1 MSRLDQHVASVQN
14 KLALARFV
22 DALARTTLIFAC
34 ALLAGIL
41 FYKLFQVGPPK
52 ASIWIWAG
60 LGAAIVAAIIWAI
73 IRRPGAH
80 AAAVAIDQKFSLK
93 EKLSTALY
101 VRPSSDEFAAAA
113 VRDAEHTAEKV
124 SIDFWRHFP
133 IRFPRVAYATL
144 AVALVALV
152 TARYMSPLDL
162 FGREQE
168 RKKHAQQQARSD
180 EARKTVESALATVNS
195 VPKSVADAEAIKLA
209 RADLQNLL
217 NQPIKDADQAKRSAL
232 KALQDVSAAIKRQI
246 DSGKEFAQ
254 AQNDA
259 RMFKQLQQPATG
271 EGPVADAQRAM
282 AKGDFTEAMT
292 QLEQLVEKFDKMD
305 EAAQKQ
311 AAEQMKQLSQAL
323 QQMAQDPNVQKQVQQ
338 QLQNAGMNQQQAQQ
352 AQQLMQQAAQGDK
365 QAQQQLQQMAQQMMQ
380 QMNNGQGPTQQ
391 QQQQLQQMMQ
401 QMQAQM
407 NSQQTAQQMQQAA
420 QQMARAMQQAAQQQQ
435 QQGQQQQGQNQGQ
448 NAQQQQQQMQQAMQ
462 GMQQQLQQMQAAAQD
477 AQQIGAAQQQAA
489 QAQQGAQDAINGKG
503 AQAGGNDPGNWG
515 GNNAQAQNN
524 PGQWNGQPGQGDP
537 NQGGIGAGDR
547 TFKQQAPFAVKK
559 EVSQSQDNEEGKILA
574 SNFIKDNKPIRG
586 ESKLSLQEIARSA
599 QKEQTD
605 EVDNERV
612 SRSAQKVVR
621 EYFKSMEDDAAAAP
635 STAPSN

>member
-14 KLALARFV
+14 KMTLVRFV
-22 DALARTTLIFAC
+22 DALARTMLIVAC

-41 FYKLFQVGPPK
+41 VYKLFQVGPPK
-52 ASIWIWAG
+52 ASIWIWSG
-60 LGAAIVAAIIWAI
+60 LSAAFVAAIVWAM
-73 IRRPGAH
+73 IRRPGKH
-80 AAAVAIDQKFSLK
+80 AAAVAIDQKLSLK

-101 VRPSSDEFAAAA
+101 VRPSGDEFAVAA

-133 IRFPRVAYATL
+133 MKFPRVAYATT

-162 FGREQE
+162 FGKEEQ
-168 RKKHAQQQARSD
+168 RKKQAQQQAKSED
-180 EARKTVESALATVNS
+180 ARKTVESALATVNS
-195 VPKSVADAEAIKLA
+195 VPRAVADAEAIKLA
-209 RADLQNLL
+209 KADLQNLL
-217 NQPIKDADQAKRSAL
+217 NQPIRDADQAKRSAL
-232 KALQDVSAAIKRQI
+232 KALQDVSAAIKQQI

-259 RMFKQLQQPATG
+259 KMFKQLQQPAAG

-282 AKGDFTEAMT
+282 AKGDFSEAMT
-292 QLEQLVEKFDKMD
+292 QLEQAVEKFDKMD
-305 EAAQKQ
+305 EAAKKQ

-323 QQMAQDPNVQKQVQQ
+323 QQMAQDPGVQKQAQQ
-338 QLQNAGMNQQQAQQ
+338 QLQQMGMNQQRAQQ

-420 QQMARAMQQAAQQQQ
+420 QQMARAMQQMAQQQ

-448 NAQQQQQQMQQAMQ
+448 NAQQQQQMQQAMQ

-503 AQAGGNDPGNWG
+503 AQAGGNDPGNWDG

-524 PGQWNGQPGQGDP
+524 PGQWNGQPGPGDP

-574 SNFIKDNKPIRG
+574 SNFIKDNKPIKG
-586 ESKLSLQEIARSA
+586 DSKLSLQDVARSA

-612 SRSAQKVVR
+612 SRAAQKVVR